1 MAKPKGGRGNKAP
14 YETKLMRV
22 PEPLATQVESLCQR
36 YQDFLA
42 GGGNPIEPPY
52 FLIDLPKITEQLQS
66 ELSNLK
72 IENEALSE
80 PKTQP
85 IMEMVGDDCPIEP
98 SNDSGDFRKLLEYA
112 LKATPDNIKEL
123 AGELIKDAQK
133 AIADKDTR
141 EARNIRRKLKTDRK
155 FGETHLNPSSF
166 VYALTSAEHEIWL
179 SFHEKQPNYSFKQ
192 AYQDVVEVEQ
202 FKKTQTR
209 KIFKLGLTNSDYREY
224 KNLAGIDR

>member
-1 MAKPKGGRGNKAP
+1 MHKAVNGFILVEATKPVNSFMTKPKGGRGNKAP

-85 IMEMVGDDCPIEP
+85 IMEMVGDDCPIEL
-98 SNDSGDFRKLLEYA
+98 SNDSGDF
-112 LKATPDNIKEL
+112 
-123 AGELIKDAQK
+123 
-133 AIADKDTR
+133 
-141 EARNIRRKLKTDRK
+141 
-155 FGETHLNPSSF
+155 
-166 VYALTSAEHEIWL
+166 
-179 SFHEKQPNYSFKQ
+179 
-192 AYQDVVEVEQ
+192 
-202 FKKTQTR
+202 
-209 KIFKLGLTNSDYREY
+209 
-224 KNLAGIDR
+224 